1 MNENEK
7 DENWSNL
14 KNKLFAHKGLALIG
28 SADIIGNAISATFWL
43 VIASL
48 LLVEEYGEIS

>member
-7 DENWSNL
+7 DENWLNL

-28 SADIIGNAISATFWL
+28 SAEIIGSAISAIFWL
-43 VIASL
+43 VLA
-48 LLVEEYGEIS
+48 